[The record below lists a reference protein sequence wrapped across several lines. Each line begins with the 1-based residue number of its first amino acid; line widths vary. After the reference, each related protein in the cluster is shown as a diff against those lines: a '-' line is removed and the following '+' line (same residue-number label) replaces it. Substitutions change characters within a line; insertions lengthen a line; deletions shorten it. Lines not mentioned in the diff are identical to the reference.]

1 MLVLA
6 RSTRKV
12 LTADTPWWMLRS
24 FAFLFARCPCVC
36 VPVCLRDHHK
46 TKKKKNED
54 LKHDKT
60 KNKKNA
66 SKSQMVKN
74 LKREREKIKDLTRD
88 PYFCPCD
95 PDHVCQLSIT
105 FAWRVI
111 HCWMEQL
118 FFFFSRLFL
127 FIILIRFIFR
137 QFCLSI
143 ALFCF
148 PLSLSLAFVLLHL
161 TFRSPSPLAYR
172 HSYRHSSIP
181 NHNQPVH
188 FIDKVFDACARLYLS
203 VDCSPLDFHWDRL
216 LLFVA
221 NVLSIVIANPIE
233 ISRKLI
239 ITGTRPSKKK
249 SAKGMVPEFRHL
261 GHSIKPFFQR
271 EQSFV
276 KSGIGKI
283 VRREHFPH
291 TYYYYGQIKKMRR
304 RESKRDRK

>member
-1 MLVLA
+1 
-6 RSTRKV
+6 
-12 LTADTPWWMLRS
+12 MLRS

-36 VPVCLRDHHK
+36 ACLLARPPQN
-46 TKKKKNED
+46 KKKKNED

-111 HCWMEQL
+111 HCRMEQL
-118 FFFFSRLFL
+118 FFFSRLFL

-148 PLSLSLAFVLLHL
+148 PLSLAFVLLHL

-221 NVLSIVIANPIE
+221 NVLSIVIANSIE
-233 ISRKLI
+233 NSRKLI
-239 ITGTRPSKKK
+239 ITGTRSSKKK
-249 SAKGMVPEFRHL
+249 VQKEWSRNSATWAIQL
-261 GHSIKPFFQR
+261 NPFSNGSNPLWS
-271 EQSFV
+271 EEL
-276 KSGIGKI
+276 
-283 VRREHFPH
+283 VR
-291 TYYYYGQIKKMRR
+291 
-304 RESKRDRK
+304 

>member
-1 MLVLA
+1 MIK
-6 RSTRKV
+6 RRTRK
-12 LTADTPWWMLRS
+12 TPAKAKWSRTW
-24 FAFLFARCPCVC
+24 
-36 VPVCLRDHHK
+36 
-46 TKKKKNED
+46 
-54 LKHDKT
+54 
-60 KNKKNA
+60 
-66 SKSQMVKN
+66 
-74 LKREREKIKDLTRD
+74 REREKIKDLTRD

-172 HSYRHSSIP
+172 HSYGIATRLFQIIISQYISSTKYLM
-181 NHNQPVH
+181 PVPGSTWAL
-188 FIDKVFDACARLYLS
+188 IA
-203 VDCSPLDFHWDRL
+203 PTLDFHRDRL
-216 LLFVA
+216 LLFVT

-261 GHSIKPFFQR
+261 GHSIKLFFQR

>member
-1 MLVLA
+1 
-6 RSTRKV
+6 
-12 LTADTPWWMLRS
+12 MLRS

-36 VPVCLRDHHK
+36 VCVCLSSCETTTKQNKRRMK
-46 TKKKKNED
+46 TWNMI
-54 LKHDKT
+54 KT

-66 SKSQMVKN
+66 SNSQMVKN
-74 LKREREKIKDLTRD
+74 LKRKREKIKDLTRD

-172 HSYRHSSIP
+172 HSYGIATRLFQIIISQYISSTKYLM
-181 NHNQPVH
+181 PVPGSTWAW
-188 FIDKVFDACARLYLS
+188 IASPWISIGIVFFFLS
-203 VDCSPLDFHWDRL
+203 QTF
-216 LLFVA
+216 
-221 NVLSIVIANPIE
+221 
-233 ISRKLI
+233 SRSWSRI
-239 ITGTRPSKKK
+239 QSK
-249 SAKGMVPEFRHL
+249 
-261 GHSIKPFFQR
+261 
-271 EQSFV
+271 SF
-276 KSGIGKI
+276 
-283 VRREHFPH
+283 
-291 TYYYYGQIKKMRR
+291 
-304 RESKRDRK
+304 ES